1 MNGTQAFDT
10 LLNEGFL
17 EVNQLGWARIIKLP
31 KNARELNF
39 LVKNVK
45 TLGAW
50 NNTIEI
56 STGED
61 IDEILFR
68 KIKQ

>member
-10 LLNEGFL
+10 LHDEGFL

-31 KNARELNF
+31 KNTRELNL

-50 NNTIEI
+50 SNTIEI

-68 KIKQ
+68 KVKQ

>member
-1 MNGTQAFDT
+1 MSGIQAFDT

-17 EVNQLGWARIIKLP
+17 EVNQLGWARIVKLP
-31 KNARELNF
+31 KNTRELNL

-45 TLGAW
+45 ILGAW
-50 NNTIEI
+50 GNTIEI

-68 KIKQ
+68 KVKQ

>member
-1 MNGTQAFDT
+1 MNGTQAFDA

-31 KNARELNF
+31 KNTRELNL

-50 NNTIEI
+50 SNTIEI

-68 KIKQ
+68 KVKQ